1 MEESAKTRGNHV
13 VGPDG
18 QVLTLANLPLQNTRW
33 VARRKAEIV
42 LAVSGGI
49 LSMTEA
55 CARYA
60 LSSDEFIT
68 WERSYLKR
76 GLAGL
81 RAKIR
86 PDSEVSAQQYSKRST
101 GAL

>member
-1 MEESAKTRGNHV
+1 LEEKGAEKRISYV
-13 VGPDG
+13 IGPDG
-18 QVLTLANLPLQNTRW
+18 QVLTLANLPPRNTRW

-60 LSSDEFIT
+60 LSADEFIA
-68 WERSYLKR
+68 WERSYVER

-81 RAKIR
+81 RRKVR
-86 PDSEVSAQQYSKRST
+86 LDREVSP
-101 GAL
+101 

>member
-1 MEESAKTRGNHV
+1 MEESAKARGGYV

-18 QVLTLANLPLQNTRW
+18 QVLTLANLPPRNTRW

-60 LSSDEFIT
+60 LSADEFIV
-68 WERSYLKR
+68 WERSYVER
-76 GLAGL
+76 GLSGL
-81 RAKIR
+81 RAKAR
-86 PDSEVSAQQYSKRST
+86 ADHEP
-101 GAL
+101 L

>member
-1 MEESAKTRGNHV
+1 MEENAKPRGSYV

-18 QVLTLANLPLQNTRW
+18 QLLTLASLPPRNTRW

-42 LAVSGGI
+42 LAVGGGI

-55 CARYA
+55 CTRYA
-60 LSSDEFIT
+60 LSSDEFIA

-81 RAKIR
+81 RAKVR
-86 PDSEVSAQQYSKRST
+86 PDHEVSP
-101 GAL
+101 